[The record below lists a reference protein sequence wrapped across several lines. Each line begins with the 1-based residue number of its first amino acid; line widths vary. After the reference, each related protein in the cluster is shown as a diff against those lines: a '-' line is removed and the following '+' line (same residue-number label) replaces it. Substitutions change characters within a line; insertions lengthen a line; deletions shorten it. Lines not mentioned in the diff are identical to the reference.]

1 MAKPKLVLYVDVVS
15 PFAYLAFHVLNVC
28 RFLCFQMM
36 IAESS
41 QGVIPSFV
49 TYVATLFD
57 MTVSTALY
65 CYFSD
70 PDDYLRDEYESF
82 GFAIVQMIT
91 DFTI

>member
-41 QGVIPSFV
+41 RGVIPSLV
-49 TYVATLFD
+49 RYLATLFD

-70 PDDYLRDEYESF
+70 SDDRLRNKRGSGGY
-82 GFAIVQMIT
+82 AIV
-91 DFTI
+91 

>member
-36 IAESS
+36 IEESS
-41 QGVIPSFV
+41 QGVKVYFV
-49 TYVATLFD
+49 RYLAASFD
-57 MTVSTALY
+57 MAVSTTLY

-70 PDDYLRDEYESF
+70 SDDCLRNDYGS
-82 GFAIVQMIT
+82 GLISRWST
-91 DFTI
+91 